1 MRRRALWMTAALL
14 LALVAVATPFLR
26 ELRRLSSIETVEVVA
41 GELTDVVEV
50 RGEIEAVHSVT
61 LQAPAS
67 AGELRIVSLAPNGSA
82 VAAGDVVIRFDPTSL
97 KRRLDE
103 SRAALREA
111 QAEID
116 GGRAQAQLQQEQDRT
131 ELLKARYDVEKARL
145 EAGKQEILAPIEGEK
160 TKLRLAEAEQKLKE
174 AETKAE
180 AHRAAAEAQARARQ
194 QKREREQGNAA
205 LLERQVQALT
215 VRAPSA
221 GSVNLLPNFMARNAF
236 AGQTPEF
243 RQGDQ
248 AWPGASI
255 AELPDLSQVRLR
267 SRIDEADRG
276 RVEVGQTAVVRV
288 DALPDREFA
297 ASVVTISALAKP
309 DFSSWP
315 VVKSFDLALDL
326 KQADPRLRPGM
337 SAGAR
342 IAVDTLRDVLLVPS
356 RALFEKAGDTVVYV
370 RRRLGFEAR
379 EVTVARRSGSRV
391 AVGSGLRRGERVAT
405 TDPTASKDAGASP

>member
-1 MRRRALWMTAALL
+1 VRRRALWIGAALL
-14 LALVAVATPFLR
+14 LVLAAAATPGLR
-26 ELRRLSSIETVEVVA
+26 ELRRVSQIETVEVVE
-41 GELTDVVEV
+41 GELTETVEIRGDV
-50 RGEIEAVHSVT
+50 EAVRSIT

-67 AGELRIVSLAPNGSA
+67 AGELRIVALAQNGAA
-82 VAAGDVVIRFDPTSL
+82 VAPGDVVIRFDPTSL

-116 GGRAQAQLQQEQDRT
+116 GARAQAQLQEEQDRT
-131 ELLKARYDVEKARL
+131 LLLKARYDVEKARL
-145 EAGKQEILAPIEGEK
+145 EASKQEILAPIEGEK
-160 TKLRLAEAEQKLKE
+160 NELRLAEAEQKLKE
-174 AETKAE
+174 AEAKAE
-180 AHRAAAEAQARARQ
+180 AHRVAAEAQARARE
-194 QKREREQGNAA
+194 QKRKREERNAA
-205 LLERQVQALT
+205 LLERQVAALT

-236 AGQTPEF
+236 GGRTPEF
-243 RQGDQ
+243 RQGDR

-276 RVEVGQTAVVRV
+276 RVEVGQTAAVRV

-297 ASVVTISALAKP
+297 ATVATISALAKP

-326 KQADPRLRPGM
+326 KETDPRLRPGM

-342 IAVDTLRDVLLVPS
+342 VAVDTIRDVLLVPS
-356 RALFEKAGDTVVYV
+356 RACFDKSGRTVVYV
-370 RRRLGFEAR
+370 KRRLGFEER
-379 EVTVARRSGSRV
+379 EIVARRSGSQA
-391 AVGSGLRRGERVAT
+391 AVRGSLRRGDRVAT
-405 TDPTASKDAGASP
+405 TDPTAGAETEGQP